1 MASSLVSDTW
11 IIILEFLHFSPILT
25 DESPYRSRKMDASE
39 KEVKES
45 RKRGWLL
52 PMLMLGVV
60 GLLTSSVVVMVF
72 FYSDLQQLC
81 EQHAEVYLFNSLL
94 VGFVILALVFMGY
107 LILKELGS
115 KKLKTDLQRQKI
127 TSQLLERR
135 VTELEAVHELTSLVN
150 SEMALSEILDNIC
163 SKALRTLGA
172 DQSSLFLYDPEI
184 GKLRCLSLSGPQND
198 LVKNAVVEVGKS
210 IAGWVI
216 KHGKPLYLDRDTDE
230 RRFNGFVNRDKK
242 ISSSLCLPLM
252 VKNETRG
259 VLNLTLF
266 DSKRK
271 FAQSDVKLASI
282 YAENAA
288 IAIDKTGLY
297 QKLKKQTKTM
307 KNVIKELKAT
317 QDRSVDRETLR
328 ALSNLATGMAHHFS
342 GTLVAIL
349 EKIQLVLKEIEGTSV
364 PENAKR
370 NVLRLLRMTEQ
381 LAASGSETAKHIR
394 TFAGT
399 FQEGSGKPFEEL
411 DINAIVREA
420 VEATGP
426 KWKDEAQ
433 LRGTRIEIRT
443 DLKELSNPLGNRLE
457 IKDVL
462 TSMIYN
468 SIEAL
473 PNGGK
478 IKIATGMRDDEVE
491 IKINDNGMGMSEQV
505 KARIFEP
512 FFSTKYTE
520 EEGRGIGLSV
530 AQDIVSRHNGRI
542 EVESE
547 PDAGSTFIVTLPARG
562 GKKAEVRSEA
572 EAITPAAL

>member
-1 MASSLVSDTW
+1 MIYD
-11 IIILEFLHFSPILT
+11 
-25 DESPYRSRKMDASE
+25 KMNASE
-39 KEVKES
+39 KDSMRSGKP
-45 RKRGWLL
+45 RWLL
-52 PMLMLGVV
+52 PMLTLGVV
-60 GLLTSSVVVMVF
+60 GVVTASVVVVVF
-72 FYSDLQQLC
+72 FYSDLQQLY
-81 EQHAEVYLFNSLL
+81 EEHAEIYLFNFLL
-94 VGFVILALVFMGY
+94 VGFVILALVLVGY
-107 LILKELGS
+107 LTLKELGS
-115 KKLKTDLQRQKI
+115 KKLRTDLQRQKI

-150 SEMALSEILDNIC
+150 SEMPLSEILDNIC

-230 RRFNGFVNRDKK
+230 RRFNGFVNKEKK

-266 DSKRK
+266 DNNRK
-271 FAQSDVKLASI
+271 FTQSDVKLASI

-297 QKLKKQTKTM
+297 EKLKKQTKTM
-307 KNVIKELKAT
+307 KNVINELEAT
-317 QDRSVDRETLR
+317 QNRSVDRETLR

-342 GTLVAIL
+342 TTLVAIL
-349 EKIQLVLKEIEGTSV
+349 EKIQFVLKEIEGASI

-370 NVLRLLRMTEQ
+370 NVLRLLRMTEK

-411 DINAIVREA
+411 DINAIVCEA
-420 VEATGP
+420 VEETRL
-426 KWKDEAQ
+426 KWKDGAQ
-433 LRGTRIEIRT
+433 PGGTRIEIRT
-443 DLKELSNPLGNRLE
+443 DLKEVSNPLGNRSE

-473 PNGGK
+473 PNGGE
-478 IKIATGMRDDEVE
+478 IRIATHMRDADVE
-491 IKINDNGMGMSEQV
+491 IKIIDEGTGISEQV

-512 FFSTKYTE
+512 FFSTKYRE

-530 AQDIVSRHNGRI
+530 AQDIISRHNGRI
-542 EVESE
+542 EVESQ

-572 EAITPAAL
+572 ETVTSAAL